1 MAVLHVSGEQLPTE
15 SYRKPRPVIGELN
28 RPFWDALA
36 EHRLEVQRCDEC
48 GALRFPIGPVCPECL
63 SGRFGWRELSGRGT
77 VLSWVVFRRAYD
89 PAFEEDVPYNVALIE
104 LEEDVRMFS
113 NIVGASLEEIE
124 VDMEVEVVFDDV
136 APDLTLPRFQ
146 PRAA

>member
-1 MAVLHVSGEQLPTE
+1 MSGEPTSTE
-15 SYRKPRPVIGELN
+15 PYRKPRPVIGELN
-28 RPFWDALA
+28 GPFWEALA
-36 EHRLEVQRCDEC
+36 EHRLEVQCCDDC

-63 SGRFGWRELSGRGT
+63 SDRSGWRELSGRGT

-89 PAFEEDVPYNVALIE
+89 PAFEEDVPYNVALVE

-113 NIVGASLEEIE
+113 NIVGVPLEEIE
-124 VDMEVEVVFDDV
+124 VDMEVEVVFDHV
-136 APDLTLPRFQ
+136 APDLTLPRFR